1 MAIDNVKTAF
11 PLPSGVK
18 KDVIRNLIWL
28 AVLPTTTASKKY
40 QPTTKNINT
49 SQQKVFRNI
58 HSKRSVLNSL
68 FNKISGLQPT
78 ALLKK
83 KLRHR
88 CFPLKLFRTRFLI

>member
-40 QPTTKNINT
+40 QQ
-49 SQQKVFRNI
+49 QQK
-58 HSKRSVLNSL
+58 
-68 FNKISGLQPT
+68 ISTLHNR
-78 ALLKK
+78 K
-83 KLRHR
+83 
-88 CFPLKLFRTRFLI
+88 CFEIYTVKDLC